1 MTTMKAMGFLVTVL
15 LAAPAYC
22 HRDQEALSS
31 SSSKAR
37 AGSRTARAHVAR
49 HQNSADGSSRNAALE
64 KMVDKLDAVC
74 KKSQDDYTGDDSGIE
89 ALRSCVH
96 ALEAYAIRV
105 REHEKESFKAHGRY
119 RRAFIQT
126 YAILKSVLNENK
138 QLHRFKETFKQ
149 NHTHAA
155 EYLGGEL
162 DKIRN
167 VIGKDWLSDTEAQG
181 PAGEQGPAGALLQD
195 GDKENESPEA
205 DDEHDEK
212 DQDKA
217 SAQVESS
224 SLELKGDGHLQ
235 HSRHSRPR

>member
-1 MTTMKAMGFLVTVL
+1 MKAMGFLVTVL
-15 LAAPAYC
+15 LGAPAYC
-22 HRDQEALSS
+22 HRDQAQETLSS

-37 AGSRTARAHVAR
+37 AQAHVER
-49 HQNSADGSSRNAALE
+49 HQNSADASSRSAALD
-64 KMVDKLDAVC
+64 KMVDKLDTVC

-89 ALRSCVH
+89 ALRQCVH

-126 YAILKSVLNENK
+126 YAILKSVLDDKND
-138 QLHRFKETFKQ
+138 LHRFKETFRQ

-167 VIGKDWLSDTEAQG
+167 VIGKDWLADSES
-181 PAGEQGPAGALLQD
+181 PAGEHGPAGALLQD
-195 GDKENESPEA
+195 KRSHEA
-205 DDEHDEK
+205 DDEQ
-212 DQDKA
+212 DQDKP
-217 SAQVESS
+217 SARVQSS
-224 SLELKGDGHLQ
+224 LLELKGDGHLQ
-235 HSRHSRPR
+235 KSQKT